1 MKKDIIQQDLH
12 NKLATA
18 LRVLC
23 IEMVEEAKSGHPG
36 MPMGF
41 ADVATILFQYFLR
54 FNPHDPTWANR
65 DRFILSPGHG
75 SALLYSLLF
84 LTGYEKYK
92 LSDLK
97 KFRKLGSITP
107 GHPEF
112 DHELGI
118 ETTTGPLGQGLANA
132 VGMAISAKKLQSF
145 LKGAIDHKIYVVVGD
160 GCLMEGISHES
171 MSFAGHLELNNLV
184 VLFDDNKISI
194 DGPTSLAT
202 SDMTLA
208 RVSSYN
214 WNVISID
221 GHDPE
226 AIWNALNSAQKSDK
240 PMFIACRTKIGYGSP
255 SFENSEESH
264 GKCLGDKEITFIKKK
279 FNWQY
284 DKFVIPAPILKIWR
298 DFYKRSLSDYLN
310 WEKVHKK
317 LYLENQAKNRDL
329 DQALSEINKFKRELV
344 IFHNSEATRKSSS
357 KVINII
363 CSNTDACI
371 GGSAD
376 LSDSNGTRSANQQIF
391 SKNNYLGNYI
401 HYGVREHAMVAIM
414 NGIHIHSEYIVY
426 GGTFLV
432 FSDYCRPSIRLASL
446 MKLPIILVFTHD
458 SIGVGEDGPTHQPIE
473 HISAL
478 RAIPNLN
485 VYRPA
490 DAIETIECWE
500 IILKMLKQTKV
511 PSALCLSRQNLPQL
525 RNNIN
530 INNTKN
536 LVELGA
542 YILYQ
547 SREEHSISIFASG
560 SELSIAL
567 NVAKILEKNGIG
579 SKVISVPCQELFW
592 KQTLEYQMAILCNNA
607 LKVAIEAGN
616 DQSWYKIIGPHGV
629 FFGMDDFGKSAPIDD
644 LYKYFQL
651 TVEKISSKILKI
663 LNPAS

>member
-1 MKKDIIQQDLH
+1 MEKNIIQQDLH
-12 NKLATA
+12 NQLATA
-18 LRVLC
+18 LRILS

-41 ADVATILFQYFLR
+41 ADVATILFQHFLR
-54 FNPHDPTWANR
+54 FNPHDPTWQNR
-65 DRFILSPGHG
+65 DRFILSAGHG

-97 KFRKLGSITP
+97 KFRKFGSITP

-112 DHELGI
+112 DSELGI

-132 VGMAISAKKLQSF
+132 VGMAVSEKKLQSS
-145 LKGAIDHKIYVVVGD
+145 LKGVVDHKIYVVVGD
-160 GCLMEGISHES
+160 GCLMEGISHEA
-171 MSFAGHLELNNLV
+171 MSLAGHLGLNNLV

-208 RVSSYN
+208 RISSYN

-221 GHDPE
+221 GHNPNI
-226 AIWNALNSAQKSDK
+226 IWKALNSAQKSDK

-255 SFENSEESH
+255 HFENSEEAH
-264 GKCLGDKEITFIKKK
+264 GKCLGSKEIELIKKK
-279 FNWQY
+279 FNWQH
-284 DKFVIPAPILKIWR
+284 DKFVIPPPVLKIWR
-298 DFYKRSLSDYLN
+298 DFYKRNLSDYSN
-310 WEKVHKK
+310 WEKLNKK
-317 LYLENQAKNRDL
+317 IYLENQTKSRNL
-329 DQALSEINKFKRELV
+329 DSCLDEINKFKKELV
-344 IFHNSEATRKSSS
+344 TFNNSEATRKSSN

-363 CSNTDACI
+363 CSKTDNCI

-376 LSDSNGTRSANQQIF
+376 LSGSNGTKSVSQKVF
-391 SKNNYLGNYI
+391 SKSDYSGNYI

-414 NGIHIHSEYIVY
+414 NGINIHSEHIVY

-473 HISAL
+473 HLSAL
-478 RAIPNLN
+478 RVIPNLN

-490 DAIETIECWE
+490 DAIETTECWE
-500 IILKMLKQTKV
+500 VILKQTNT

-536 LVELGA
+536 LVAFGA

-547 SREEHSISIFASG
+547 SKEAHSISIFASG

-567 NVAKILEKNGIG
+567 NVAKKLEKNGIG

-592 KQTLEYQMAILCNNA
+592 QQTLEYQMAILCNNT

-616 DQSWYKIIGPHGV
+616 EQSWSKIIGPHGA

-651 TVEKISSKILKI
+651 TVEKISGKILKI
-663 LNPAS
+663 INPAN

>member
-1 MKKDIIQQDLH
+1 MEKNIIQQDLH
-12 NKLATA
+12 NQLATA
-18 LRVLC
+18 LRMLS

-41 ADVATILFQYFLR
+41 ADVATILFQHFLR
-54 FNPHDPTWANR
+54 FNPHDPTWFNR
-65 DRFILSPGHG
+65 DRFILSAGHG

-97 KFRKLGSITP
+97 KFRKFGSITP

-112 DHELGI
+112 DPELGI

-132 VGMAISAKKLQSF
+132 VGMAISEKKLQSS
-145 LKGAIDHKIYVVVGD
+145 LDDEIDHKIYVVVGD
-160 GCLMEGISHES
+160 GCLMEGISHEA
-171 MSFAGHLELNNLV
+171 MSLAGHLGLNNLV
-184 VLFDDNKISI
+184 VLFDDNKITI

-214 WNVISID
+214 WNVMSID
-221 GHDPE
+221 GHNPNT
-226 AIWNALNSAQKSDK
+226 IWKALNSAQKSDK

-255 SFENSEESH
+255 SFENSEEAH
-264 GKCLGDKEITFIKKK
+264 GKCLGGKEIDLIKKK
-279 FNWQY
+279 FNWQH
-284 DKFVIPAPILKIWR
+284 DKFTIPAPILKIWR
-298 DFYKRSLSDYLN
+298 DFFKRNLSNYSN
-310 WEKVHKK
+310 WERVHKK
-317 LYLENQAKNRDL
+317 TYLENQAKNRDL
-329 DQALSEINKFKRELV
+329 GSVLNKINEFKKELV
-344 IFHNSEATRKSSS
+344 TFNNPEATRKSSN
-357 KVINII
+357 KVINVI
-363 CSNTDACI
+363 CSNTDGCI

-376 LSDSNGTRSANQQIF
+376 LSGSNGTKSANQKVF
-391 SKNNYLGNYI
+391 SKSDYSGNYI

-414 NGIHIHSEYIVY
+414 NGINIHSEYIVY

-473 HISAL
+473 HLSAL
-478 RAIPNLN
+478 RVIPNLN

-490 DAIETIECWE
+490 DAIETTECWE
-500 IILKMLKQTKV
+500 VILKQTNT

-536 LVELGA
+536 LVAFGA

-547 SREEHSISIFASG
+547 SKEAHSISIFASG

-567 NVAKILEKNGIG
+567 NVAKNLEKNGIG

-592 KQTLEYQMAILCNNA
+592 QQTLEYQMAILCNNT

-616 DQSWYKIIGPHGV
+616 EQSWSKIIGPHGA

-644 LYKYFQL
+644 IYKYFQL
-651 TVEKISSKILKI
+651 TVEKISGKVLKI
-663 LNPAS
+663 VNPTN

>member
-1 MKKDIIQQDLH
+1 MEKNIIQQDLH
-12 NKLATA
+12 NQLATA
-18 LRVLC
+18 LRMLS

-41 ADVATILFQYFLR
+41 ADVATILFQHFLR
-54 FNPHDPTWANR
+54 FNPHDPTWFNR
-65 DRFILSPGHG
+65 DRFILSAGHG

-97 KFRKLGSITP
+97 KFRKFGSITP

-112 DHELGI
+112 DPELGI

-132 VGMAISAKKLQSF
+132 VGMAISEKKLQSS
-145 LKGAIDHKIYVVVGD
+145 LDDEIDHKIYVVVGD
-160 GCLMEGISHES
+160 GCLMEGISHEA
-171 MSFAGHLELNNLV
+171 MSLAGHLGLNNLV
-184 VLFDDNKISI
+184 VLFDDNKITI

-214 WNVISID
+214 WNVMSID
-221 GHDPE
+221 GHNPNT
-226 AIWNALNSAQKSDK
+226 IWKALNSAQKSDK

-255 SFENSEESH
+255 SFENSEEAH
-264 GKCLGDKEITFIKKK
+264 GKCLGGKEIDLIKKK
-279 FNWQY
+279 FNWQH
-284 DKFVIPAPILKIWR
+284 DKFTIPAPILKIWR
-298 DFYKRSLSDYLN
+298 DFFKRNLSNYSN
-310 WEKVHKK
+310 WERVHKK
-317 LYLENQAKNRDL
+317 TYLENQAKNRDL
-329 DQALSEINKFKRELV
+329 GSVLNKINEFKKELV
-344 IFHNSEATRKSSS
+344 TFNNPEATRKSSN
-357 KVINII
+357 KVINVI
-363 CSNTDACI
+363 CSNTDGCI

-376 LSDSNGTRSANQQIF
+376 LSGSNGTKSANQKVF
-391 SKNNYLGNYI
+391 SKSDYSGNYI

-414 NGIHIHSEYIVY
+414 NGINIHSKYIVY

-432 FSDYCRPSIRLASL
+432 FSDYCRPSIRLAAL
-446 MKLPIILVFTHD
+446 MKLPTILVFTHD

-473 HISAL
+473 HLSAL
-478 RAIPNLN
+478 RVIPNLN

-490 DAIETIECWE
+490 DAIETTECWE
-500 IILKMLKQTKV
+500 VILKQTNT

-536 LVELGA
+536 LVAFGA

-547 SREEHSISIFASG
+547 SKEAHSISIFASG

-567 NVAKILEKNGIG
+567 NVAKNLEKNGIG

-592 KQTLEYQMAILCNNA
+592 QQTLEYQMAILCNNT

-616 DQSWYKIIGPHGV
+616 EQSWSKIIGPHGA

-651 TVEKISSKILKI
+651 TVEKISGKVLKI
-663 LNPAS
+663 VNPTN